1 MNAYE
6 TTGRGEKLLVEF
18 VEIVRILHEF
28 ITFTIPYSSFAFFP
42 LPSPLSSA
50 FLFYL
55 PKIEIYIYIYNVYML
70 DILSI
75 DIFSGKLIISDD

>member
-42 LPSPLSSA
+42 PPLSSFICISILLA
-50 FLFYL
+50 
-55 PKIEIYIYIYNVYML
+55 KNRDIYIYNVYML

>member
-1 MNAYE
+1 MKLR
-6 TTGRGEKLLVEF
+6 GGGEKLLVEF

-55 PKIEIYIYIYNVYML
+55 PKIEIYIYIQCVYVGYTFNRHFQRE
-70 DILSI
+70 INNI
-75 DIFSGKLIISDD
+75 R

>member
-1 MNAYE
+1 M
-6 TTGRGEKLLVEF
+6 LVEF

-28 ITFTIPYSSFAFFP
+28 ITFTIPYSSFAFFLP
-42 LPSPLSSA
+42 LSSPPSSA

>member
-42 LPSPLSSA
+42 PSSPPPSA

-55 PKIEIYIYIYNVYML
+55 PKIEIYIYNVYML